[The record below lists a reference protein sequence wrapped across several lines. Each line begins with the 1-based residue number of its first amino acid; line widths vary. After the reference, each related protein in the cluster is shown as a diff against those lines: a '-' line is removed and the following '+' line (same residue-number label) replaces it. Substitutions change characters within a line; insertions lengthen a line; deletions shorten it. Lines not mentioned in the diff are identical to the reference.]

1 MRTATLAQR
10 PAMAA
15 ALLAGGTLVAL
26 VLLWGEGS
34 PLSRLVRLDLGFL
47 FLPVALLGVLL
58 ALARLTLWLQGTGV
72 AGRVVWRLRTRRA
85 TDRVLRLDE
94 VLPVAS
100 RALTDLGWAALG
112 LGVLASASELPGV
125 IAGHPWTPDVASL
138 GPYLGGLDSLA
149 PWGIVLLAPF
159 IAARAVTD
167 IRPEIAALVGFP
179 WRHLAAFVAAY
190 AVLGDN
196 GALSTAFALDGA
208 VALLAFALAVGL
220 SYAAL
225 VIRRLMA
232 VRPPERLPG
241 LHRALYAAEAA
252 WIVVLWG
259 AMALLALAAGNV
271 STASVD
277 ASYAAV
283 LRSLS
288 LVQTLAVL
296 LPFAL
301 IHFAGVLRPAVA
313 SILGTPVGHLALLA
327 ALYAVFSGSGVVST
341 AFEVDVSGMFA
352 TLILASALSYAAMV
366 LRNVASI
373 EVPERYAMPAANASR
388 ALSALALAAAL
399 ALVVGTG
406 LAHLPVANAVLLDR
420 PGTREL
426 GESLLPFLGGFHAA
440 RYSIAWLVFTAT
452 AMLLLPR
459 VLEGHALPRYRAVLW
474 AVSYFAVG
482 CLTWLTA
489 TGLSAFGHGFTFG
502 GAIAAAG
509 MFSLALTRLAQYAA
523 ASSNPGV
530 ADVAGW
536 LVASQV
542 RCFVFGGALAFYVL
556 LLRPVIYEMLWFA
569 ALYEYVA
576 LLVLLLAVLM
586 AVVNRLRLVANTS
599 GTAEPAW
606 TDWSHHQQVLE
617 SKPDPRAELADALRQ
632 RFVDRGD
639 WRPLWV
645 YLFGLLYRGGASLDA
660 MLAVCR
666 FLRRGA
672 AAPPVW
678 YFLDRNGRRSK
689 RLTALEHALDTAG
702 RALAAPVPQIGPVSE
717 DDVRKA
723 AASFIDWGT
732 DPVPLAVALTVAHC
746 QRGNDPEETVDR
758 WFSLLDAPDPLLE
771 RLVRPWGRS
780 NARVGAALR
789 RFNLVDSAIA
799 SLFEDAT
806 QTYKEVGYA
815 DGDDAR

>member
-26 VLLWGEGS
+26 VLLWDADS
-34 PLSRLVRLDLGFL
+34 PLSRLLRLDLGSL
-47 FLPVALLGVLL
+47 SLPVALLGVLL
-58 ALARLTLWLQGTGV
+58 ALARLTLWLQGTAL
-72 AGRVVWRLRTRRA
+72 AGRVAWRMRTRGA
-85 TDRVLRLDE
+85 PDRVLRLDE
-94 VLPVAS
+94 ALPVAR

-125 IAGHPWTPDVASL
+125 IAGHPWTPDISSL

-167 IRPEIAALVGFP
+167 VRPETAALVGFP
-179 WRHLAAFVAAY
+179 RRHLAAFVAAY

-208 VALLAFALAVGL
+208 IALLGFALAAGL

-241 LHRALYAAEAA
+241 LRRALYATEAA
-252 WIVVLWG
+252 WVVVLWG
-259 AMALLALAAGNV
+259 AMALLSLTAGNA
-271 STASVD
+271 STASAD
-277 ASYAAV
+277 AAYAAV

-301 IHFAGVLRPAVA
+301 IHYAGVLRPGVA

-327 ALYAVFSGSGVVST
+327 ALYVVFSGSGVVST
-341 AFEVDVSGMFA
+341 AFAVDVSGMFA

-366 LRNVASI
+366 LRNVTGI
-373 EVPERYAMPAANASR
+373 EVPERYALPAANASK

-399 ALVVGTG
+399 ALVAGAV
-406 LAHLPVANAVLLDR
+406 LAHLPIANAVLLDR
-420 PGTREL
+420 PGTQEL
-426 GESLLPFLGGFHAA
+426 GESLLPFLGGFYES
-440 RYSIAWLVFTAT
+440 RLSITWLSFTAT

-459 VLEGHALPRYRAVLW
+459 VLEGRTFHHYRSMLS

-482 CLTWLTA
+482 SLTWLTA
-489 TGLSAFGHGFTFG
+489 SGLATFGHGFTFG
-502 GAIAAAG
+502 GAITAAG
-509 MFSLALTRLAQYAA
+509 MFSLALTQLARYAA
-523 ASSNPGV
+523 ASSSP
-530 ADVAGW
+530 ALSDVAGW
-536 LVASQV
+536 LAASQV
-542 RCFVFGGALAFYVL
+542 RGFVLGASLAFYVL
-556 LLRPVIYEMLWFA
+556 MLRPVVYEMLWFA
-569 ALYEYVA
+569 ALFEYTA

-586 AVVNRLRLVANTS
+586 NVLNRLRLVADAP
-599 GTAEPAW
+599 GTAGPAW

-617 SKPDPRAELADALRQ
+617 SKPDPRAELTDALRQ

-639 WRPLWV
+639 WKPLWT
-645 YLFGLLYRGGASLDA
+645 YLFGLLYRGGASVDA
-660 MLAVCR
+660 MLAACR
-666 FLRRGA
+666 SLRSGA

-678 YFLDRNGRRSK
+678 RAFRSGTREK
-689 RLTALEHALDTAG
+689 RTAALEHSLDTAG
-702 RALAAPVPQIGPVSE
+702 WALAARAPESE
-717 DDVRKA
+717 RLDEDHVRRA
-723 AASFIDWGT
+723 ADSFIDRGT
-732 DPVPLAVALTVAHC
+732 DPEPLAVALMVAHC
-746 QRGNDPEETVDR
+746 QGGGSPEDAVDR
-758 WFSLLDAPDPLLE
+758 WFSLLDTPAPRWLAW
-771 RLVRPWGRS
+771 RRS
-780 NARVGAALR
+780 NTGSNTALR
-789 RFNLVDSAIA
+789 RIELVNDAVAALFGSAVR
-799 SLFEDAT
+799 T
-806 QTYKEVGYA
+806 G
-815 DGDDAR
+815 AR